1 MVLIEA
7 ACTRYQEYFRRLAA
21 GSREVGFWANA
32 TDHLATRL
40 MIGELSTGLAGIEAT
55 LREMTAGGEPDDRRA
70 GLARAY
76 RAALQRPI
84 LASGDL
90 SAGLRMPALAAA
102 YINPEFRAARIE
114 AAAEPASE
122 SWWQQHPS
130 RQDIQSFLLGY
141 LTLPEATT
149 APLIVLGHP
158 GAGKSVLTRILSARL
173 PPSEFL
179 VVRVVLREVAAE
191 SDVQAQTEAAVRAIT
206 GENLSWPALVRT
218 AGDALPLIVLDGF
231 DELLQA
237 TATAQSDYLQRIA
250 DFQQREADQGRP
262 TAVIVTSRTAVADRA
277 AYPAGATAV
286 RLEPFD
292 KGRITRWLE
301 IWNDT
306 NDGYLTEHNLRPL
319 TTAAV
324 LAYPQ
329 LAAQPLLLLLLALH
343 DAEGNAL
350 ADGQAQLSQCD
361 LYEQLLSRF
370 AAREV
375 AKAGIPLPPDEE
387 GGQTE
392 HELTQLGL
400 AAFAMFNRGRQWVT
414 ENELDADLAAVL
426 IQDGAAPTHGLRK
439 ALTLGALIIG
449 RFFFVHV
456 ARATQDG
463 QERRTYEFLH
473 ATFGEYLIA
482 RLITRELADMIAMD
496 DVAGRRGRRPPMAAD
511 QLLRP
516 LLSCASLTTRR
527 PVMTFLSDLLAA
539 QFTPAQRDGGQRLL
553 LRSLS
558 QALEPR
564 SDAGA
569 TYPPL
574 PLSAP
579 ARHACYTVNLVLLL
593 IAITGKARVREL
605 FPPPADPLDTW
616 RRHAQLW
623 RSQLSADGWASL
635 ADAVAAERTW
645 ADGKPD
651 LELTLTREIGQP
663 VRLDPRW
670 ILAQKIN
677 NSYPGSARWLHTY
690 AQAFIRQSQFAA
702 DPVDDHFTHA
712 LEPLTYQF
720 ASSIATFTASSDTGR
735 PASAA
740 NALIRIWLKSGQR
753 AGPHELAAA
762 YDDGLAICSIPA
774 TWDAITNDRYLF
786 IIIRQ
791 LAADAHH
798 LPQPW
803 LAATLT
809 RIASL
814 QPDTGAWIRETFEA
828 QHAAHFLPQLPQP
841 SA

>member
-1 MVLIEA
+1 M
-7 ACTRYQEYFRRLAA
+7 
-21 GSREVGFWANA
+21 
-32 TDHLATRL
+32 
-40 MIGELSTGLAGIEAT
+40 
-55 LREMTAGGEPDDRRA
+55 
-70 GLARAY
+70 
-76 RAALQRPI
+76 
-84 LASGDL
+84 
-90 SAGLRMPALAAA
+90 
-102 YINPEFRAARIE
+102 
-114 AAAEPASE
+114 
-122 SWWQQHPS
+122 
-130 RQDIQSFLLGY
+130 
-141 LTLPEATT
+141 
-149 APLIVLGHP
+149 
-158 GAGKSVLTRILSARL
+158 
-173 PPSEFL
+173 
-179 VVRVVLREVAAE
+179 
-191 SDVQAQTEAAVRAIT
+191 
-206 GENLSWPALVRT
+206 
-218 AGDALPLIVLDGF
+218 LDGF

-237 TATAQSDYLQRIA
+237 TGAAQSDYLQRIA

-277 AYPAGATAV
+277 AYPPGATAI

-292 KGRITRWLE
+292 DSRITRWLE

-306 NDGYLTEHNLRPL
+306 NDGYLAERRLKPL

-329 LAAQPLLLLLLALH
+329 LASQPLLLLLLALH

-350 ADGQAQLSQCD
+350 ADGQAHLSQCD

-375 AKAGIPLPPDEE
+375 AKAGIPLSPDEE
-387 GGQTE
+387 AGQTE

-414 ENELDADLAAVL
+414 ESELDADLAAVL
-426 IQDGAAPTHGLRK
+426 VQVGAPPTQGLRR
-439 ALTLGALIIG
+439 ALTPGALIIG

-456 ARATQDG
+456 ARATQNG

-496 DVAGRRGRRPPMAAD
+496 DVAGRRGRRPPVAAD

-516 LLSCASLTTRR
+516 LLSCASLATRR
-527 PVMTFLSDLLAA
+527 PVLTFLSDLLTA
-539 QFTPAQRDGGQRLL
+539 QLTPTQRDGGRRFL

-558 QALEPR
+558 RALEPR
-564 SDAGA
+564 GDAGA
-569 TYPPL
+569 NYPPL

-605 FPPPADPLDTW
+605 FPPPADALDTW

-623 RSQLSADGWASL
+623 RSQLNADGWASL

-645 ADGKPD
+645 TDGKPD
-651 LELTLTREIGQP
+651 LELTFNREIGQP
-663 VRLDPRW
+663 ARLDPHW
-670 ILAQKIN
+670 ILAEKVN
-677 NSYPGSARWLHTY
+677 DSYRGSARWLHTY

-712 LEPLTYQF
+712 LEPLAYQF
-720 ASSIATFTASSDTGR
+720 ASSIATFTASPDTGR
-735 PASAA
+735 LASAA
-740 NALIRIWLKSGQR
+740 HALIRIWLMSGQR
-753 AGPHELAAA
+753 AGPNELAGA
-762 YDDGLAICSIPA
+762 YDDGLAICSAPA
-774 TWDAITNDRYLF
+774 TWDAITHDRYLF

-791 LAADAHH
+791 LAADAYH
-798 LPQPW
+798 LPPPW
-803 LAATLT
+803 LAATLS

-814 QPDTGAWIRETFEA
+814 QPDTGAWIREAFEA
-828 QHAAHFLPQLPQP
+828 QHAAHFLPPLPQP